1 MIKVWVLHQTVKRNP
16 LKELRENKAA
26 MLNGKEE
33 QKRRRAEA
41 KAMEV
46 GIMVGFKS
54 RIVA

>member
-1 MIKVWVLHQTVKRNP
+1 M
-16 LKELRENKAA
+16 ELRENKAA

-33 QKRRRAEA
+33 QRRRLAEA

>member
-1 MIKVWVLHQTVKRNP
+1 MIKAWVLHQTVERNP
-16 LKELRENKAA
+16 LMELRENKAA

-33 QKRRRAEA
+33 QRRRLAEA